1 MAANSPTL
9 QEVLLGIIEVQPVE
23 HLLRRLAESAL
34 ELTGADYAA
43 LGAYGEGS
51 ALDHFE
57 AVGLSRGERESITHP
72 PMGHGLL
79 GEFAS
84 RRDAINVAEASDHPA
99 SSGYPSGHPPMGPFL
114 GVPLRYAGR
123 SIGAF
128 YVARR
133 PRAPRFSADD
143 QAQLEALAPYAAIA
157 IHNALRL
164 EEEQRQ
170 RMVAETLAEAAR
182 GLQEATTRHHAARN
196 LVRAL
201 AALLPRASECVVACT
216 AHDTDDERV
225 CLSSS
230 GTSSDLCVRIA
241 DLCDAGIPTGRNE
254 HADLAPGAVVT
265 TYAAG
270 LADGGELVFA
280 VKSPRSLDLEERAAL
295 SAVMEL
301 GVMGCAALFRRQA
314 QVALEEYQVRDAVA
328 RDLHDDIIQA
338 IYAVGLGLHR
348 AKSQD
353 DLSKDEA
360 LTKAAA
366 DLNVVISELRAYITH
381 LVGEAPLSGSLLQ
394 TRLRSI
400 LEGRTQAE
408 WEVDIDL
415 DGATLDSALERQIY
429 LLTRELISNV
439 ERHSQATHATL
450 RVHAEDD
457 AVEVEV
463 TDNGVGFD
471 PASVPEQKVGVRSV
485 QQRAADM
492 DGSVIFRTAPGE
504 GTSVRVRVPLAERK
518 PA

>member
-57 AVGLSRGERESITHP
+57 AVGLSRGERESMPHP
-72 PMGHGLL
+72 PMGRGLL
-79 GEFAS
+79 GEFAN
-84 RRDAINVAEASDHPA
+84 RRDPINVAEAGDHPA
-99 SSGYPSGHPPMGPFL
+99 SSGYPSGHPAMGPFL

-133 PRAPRFSADD
+133 PRAPRFSPDD

-157 IHNALRL
+157 IHNAIRL
-164 EEEQRQ
+164 EAEQRQ

-182 GLQEATTRHHAARN
+182 GLQESTTRHHAARN

-201 AALLPRASECVVACT
+201 TALLPRATECVVACT
-216 AHDTDDERV
+216 AHDGDEERV
-225 CLSSS
+225 CLSSA
-230 GTSSDLCVRIA
+230 GTSDLAARVA
-241 DLCDAGIPTGRNE
+241 DLCNAGVPSGRNE
-254 HADLAPGAVVT
+254 HSDLSPGAVVT

-280 VKSPRSLDLEERAAL
+280 VQSPRSLDLEERAAL

-408 WEVDIDL
+408 WSVEIDL
-415 DGATLDSALERQIY
+415 DGVTLDSALERQMY

-439 ERHSQATHATL
+439 ERHSQATKATL
-450 RVHAEDD
+450 RVHVEDD
-457 AVEVEV
+457 SVEVEV

-471 PASVPEQKVGVRSV
+471 PTTVPEQKVGVRSV
-485 QQRAADM
+485 QQRAADI
-492 DGSVIFRTAPGE
+492 DGSVIFKSAPGE
-504 GTSVRVRVPLAERK
+504 GTSVRVRIPLAERK